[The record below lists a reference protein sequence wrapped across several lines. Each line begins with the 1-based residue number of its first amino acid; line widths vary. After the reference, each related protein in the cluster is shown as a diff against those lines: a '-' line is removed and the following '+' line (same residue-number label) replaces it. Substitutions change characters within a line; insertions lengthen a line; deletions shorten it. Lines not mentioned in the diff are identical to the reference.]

1 MDEKTTQNDRILAYA
16 MEIQSIAQCGLAYCK
31 DPYDRERYERL
42 RKLAAEMVSE
52 RLSVPTDRIRDMFL
66 CESGYQTP
74 KVDTRAAVFD
84 DGGRILLVHEK
95 NGTWSLPG
103 GWCDVDQSVFSNT
116 EKEVAGETGL
126 SVKAKC
132 LIAVQDWR
140 RHNVTNYLFG
150 VVKTFVL
157 CQPISGA
164 FAENIETTEA
174 RYFAMDELPAKLAVE
189 KTTRAQIEMC
199 FAAYA
204 DPNWQV
210 QCD

>member
-1 MDEKTTQNDRILAYA
+1 M
-16 MEIQSIAQCGLAYCK
+16 
-31 DPYDRERYERL
+31 
-42 RKLAAEMVSE
+42 
-52 RLSVPTDRIRDMFL
+52 
-66 CESGYQTP
+66 
-74 KVDTRAAVFD
+74 
-84 DGGRILLVHEK
+84 
-95 NGTWSLPG
+95 
-103 GWCDVDQSVFSNT
+103 DQSVFSNT
-116 EKEVAGETGL
+116 EKEVAEETGL

-140 RHNVTNYLFG
+140 RHNVMNYLFG

-157 CQPISGA
+157 CQPLSGA

-174 RYFAMDELPAKLAVE
+174 RYFAMDELPEKLAVE

-199 FAAYA
+199 FTAYA

>member
-52 RLSVPTDRIRDMFL
+52 RLSVPTDRIRDVFL

-116 EKEVAGETGL
+116 EKEVAEETGL

-140 RHNVTNYLFG
+140 RYNVTNYLFG

-157 CQPISGA
+157 CQPLSGA
-164 FAENIETTEA
+164 FAENIETTEV
-174 RYFAMDELPAKLAVE
+174 RYFAMDELPEKLAVE

-199 FAAYA
+199 FTAYA

>member
-1 MDEKTTQNDRILAYA
+1 MDEKTTQNDRILSYA

-31 DPYDRERYERL
+31 DPYDRERYMRL
-42 RKLAAEMVSE
+42 REISAEMVSE
-52 RLSVPTDRIRDMFL
+52 RLSISAVRIRDVFL
-66 CESGYQTP
+66 GESGYQTP

-84 DGGRILLVHEK
+84 GCGRILLAHEK

-116 EKEVAGETGL
+116 EKEVAEETGL
-126 SVKAKC
+126 SVTAKR

-140 RHNVTNYLFG
+140 RHNVTNHLFG

-174 RYFAMDELPAKLAVE
+174 RYFAMDELPENLAVE
-189 KTTRAQIEMC
+189 KTTREQIEMC

>member
-1 MDEKTTQNDRILAYA
+1 
-16 MEIQSIAQCGLAYCK
+16 
-31 DPYDRERYERL
+31 
-42 RKLAAEMVSE
+42 MVSE
-52 RLSVPTDRIRDMFL
+52 RLSVPTDRIRDVFL

-116 EKEVAGETGL
+116 EKEVAEETGL

-140 RHNVTNYLFG
+140 RHNVMNYLFG

-174 RYFAMDELPAKLAVE
+174 RYFAMDELPAKLA
-189 KTTRAQIEMC
+189 QIEMC